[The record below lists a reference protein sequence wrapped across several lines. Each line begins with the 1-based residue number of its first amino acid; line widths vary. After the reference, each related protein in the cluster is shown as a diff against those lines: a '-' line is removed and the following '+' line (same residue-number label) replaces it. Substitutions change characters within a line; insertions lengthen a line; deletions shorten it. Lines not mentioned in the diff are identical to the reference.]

1 MRALGG
7 AHQVLEAG
15 QVGEAGHGGEH
26 PLVGVGAV
34 GEEAVEQQTLLGQL
48 VEVGG
53 DAVLVAHGADIAA
66 GEALHEDHHH
76 VADRQGAFGRRGV
89 VAANGGLVRIHQLV
103 VGGQQHLAHG
113 GQGFIL
119 GQGGL
124 PGVVPV
130 GRETV
135 LGGVHQGQGAVQ
147 AQLVGEHRVGG
158 EGVAPAQRRAL
169 AQMAASGD
177 HGHYQ
182 ADHEDGQ
189 AAEPGRGAAGG
200 RCFAGADARTAR
212 QVEAAEQQVEQA
224 GGQGPGD
231 QVAAHREAVPDHA
244 GDRAQV
250 FLQVL
255 EDQAVQALVEL
266 AVEVQLADAEE
277 QRQAGEGGQP
287 QAMQAAGGH
296 GAGAEQREQQRHAG
310 EYHHAQV
317 EAQAV
322 VEGLD
327 EDRGRAVADLVAVVR
342 QQRDAQQAVHDH
354 QRRGAEQGEGQVAL
368 DGGGV
373 QAERGLPGGDGF
385 LCGHAIKHPEGS
397 RRRAGPSGVGVA
409 GGGKTA

>member
-1 MRALGG
+1 M
-7 AHQVLEAG
+7 
-15 QVGEAGHGGEH
+15 
-26 PLVGVGAV
+26 GAV

-76 VADRQGAFGRRGV
+76 IADRQGAFGRRGV
-89 VAANGGLVRIHQLV
+89 VTANGGLVGIHQLV

-189 AAEPGRGAAGG
+189 AAEPGGGAARG
-200 RCFAGADARTAR
+200 RRFADANAR
-212 QVEAAEQQVEQA
+212 SAHQVEAAEQQVEQA

-231 QVAAHREAVPDHA
+231 QVAAHGEAVPDHA
-244 GDRAQV
+244 GDRGQV

-277 QRQAGEGGQP
+277 QGQAGEGGQP
-287 QAMQAAGGH
+287 QAVQAAGSH
-296 GAGAEQREQQRHAG
+296 GTGAEQREQ
-310 EYHHAQV
+310 
-317 EAQAV
+317 
-322 VEGLD
+322 
-327 EDRGRAVADLVAVVR
+327 
-342 QQRDAQQAVHDH
+342 
-354 QRRGAEQGEGQVAL
+354 
-368 DGGGV
+368 
-373 QAERGLPGGDGF
+373 
-385 LCGHAIKHPEGS
+385 
-397 RRRAGPSGVGVA
+397 
-409 GGGKTA
+409 